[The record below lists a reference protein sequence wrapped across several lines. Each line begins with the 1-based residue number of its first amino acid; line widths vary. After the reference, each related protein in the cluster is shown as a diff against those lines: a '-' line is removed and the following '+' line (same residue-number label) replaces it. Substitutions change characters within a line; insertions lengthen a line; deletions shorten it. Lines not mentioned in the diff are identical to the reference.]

1 VLSPLEESEGAPTI
15 GNTRECLTRVL
26 LRGAAAILGKK
37 PSLGGAEKLEHK
49 ELLIYSSQ
57 SKKVPRG
64 LYVNIYHL
72 KCPLSKRPPHYT
84 YIPERL

>member
-1 VLSPLEESEGAPTI
+1 
-15 GNTRECLTRVL
+15 
-26 LRGAAAILGKK
+26 
-37 PSLGGAEKLEHK
+37 LGGTEKLEHK